1 MSGIASFQTAT
12 RNLQAPGLAGDFAS
26 MNPYATQLSTQIYNS
41 TGFRAGASGLVIGLF
56 AWLDPSTWTFANNSG
71 AGAPNGFVGRGG
83 MLGLITTY
91 LSGFGVTIP
100 AGMGTPNIYDAGDF
114 YVVNNG
120 LTEAVPN
127 MKTYANNVTGVASFA
142 ASGAPTTGGTST
154 ASTISAQTG
163 SSAASTIVDNVFTT
177 GPAVTG
183 TLVPG
188 AVLSGTGV
196 ATGTTIVSQVT
207 PLIAGEAL
215 GGVGRYLVTP
225 RDQTVASTTI
235 SETYGLLTIGG
246 TVVSGYGVGQ
256 TLTSAV
262 GGFAAGSTITGAGT
276 GVGGAGTYYTQTQTV
291 GSGIINSVT
300 NTETGWWCRSFGLP
314 GDVVK
319 ISSRSM

>member
-1 MSGIASFQTAT
+1 MSGSFQTFT
-12 RNLQAPGLAGDFAS
+12 NVLQAPGIAGDFAS
-26 MNPYATQLSTQIYNS
+26 ANPRATQLSSQQYGS
-41 TGFRAGASGLVIGLF
+41 AGFVAGPNGLTIGLF
-56 AWLDPSTWTFANNSG
+56 AWLDLSTYRIASNSG
-71 AGAPNGFVGRGG
+71 AGQPAGFVHRAEEA
-83 MLGLITTY
+83 LITTY
-91 LSGFGVTIP
+91 LSAFGLTIP
-100 AGMGTPNIYDAGDF
+100 AGMMVGNIFDAGDF
-114 YVVNNG
+114 FVINNG
-120 LTEAVPN
+120 TTIASPG
-127 MKTYANNVTGVASFA
+127 MKAYANNSTGQATFA
-142 ASGAPTTGGTST
+142 ATGAPSTAGTST

-188 AVLSGTGV
+188 GVLSGTGV
-196 ATGTTIVSQVT
+196 ASGTTIQAQVT

-246 TVVSGYGVGQ
+246 TVISGYAVGQ

-262 GGFAAGSTITGAGT
+262 GGFVAGSTITGAGT
-276 GVGGAGTYYTQTQTV
+276 GTGGAGTYYTQTQTV

-300 NTETGWWCRSFGLP
+300 NTETGWYCRSFGQP